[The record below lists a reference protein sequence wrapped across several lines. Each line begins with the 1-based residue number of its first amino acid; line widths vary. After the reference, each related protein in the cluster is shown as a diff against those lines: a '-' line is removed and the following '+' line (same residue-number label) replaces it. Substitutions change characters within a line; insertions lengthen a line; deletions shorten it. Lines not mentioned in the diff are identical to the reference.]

1 MEENDYENCNCQG
14 QQINNYDLNFNDR
27 SYSRCCCFDYCSGC
41 SHHRCRKDL
50 CDDDFQIRL
59 AGLQGG
65 LNFRLR
71 QLQGC
76 VCVMELDNGMKVNGT
91 LTFVGSNFV
100 EMLVIEPLPPS
111 EDPVD
116 HEGTRKE
123 VLELEIFTDQN
134 HLGEENDLEEIELE
148 ENDIREH
155 EKGRTWIF
163 SVEKIVN
170 VVVDSS
176 CHEKK
181 CSERTFF

>member
-1 MEENDYENCNCQG
+1 MEENDKNCNCHG
-14 QQINNYDLNFNDR
+14 QEVDGYDLRFNDR
-27 SYSRCCCFDYCSGC
+27 SYSRCCCYDCCGC
-41 SHHRCRKDL
+41 RRQRCRKDL

-65 LNFRLR
+65 FNYRLR

-76 VCVMELDNGMKVNGT
+76 VCLMELDNGMKVNGT

-100 EMLVIEPLPPS
+100 EMLVNESLPPS
-111 EDPVD
+111 E
-116 HEGTRKE
+116 ESLEE

-134 HLGEENDLEEIELE
+134 HLGEENDLEDIEFE
-148 ENDIREH
+148 ENDRREH

>member
-1 MEENDYENCNCQG
+1 M
-14 QQINNYDLNFNDR
+14 
-27 SYSRCCCFDYCSGC
+27 
-41 SHHRCRKDL
+41 
-50 CDDDFQIRL
+50 CDDNFQIRL

-65 LNFRLR
+65 LNNRLR

-76 VCVMELDNGMKVNGT
+76 VCVMELDNGLKVNGT

-100 EMLVIEPLPPS
+100 ELLVIEPLPPS
-111 EDPVD
+111 E
-116 HEGTRKE
+116 ESLE
-123 VLELEIFTDQN
+123 EAIELEITTDQN
-134 HLGEENDLEEIELE
+134 HLGEVNDLDKIELE

>member
-1 MEENDYENCNCQG
+1 MEENDYENCNCHG
-14 QQINNYDLNFNDR
+14 QQINNYDLKFNYR
-27 SYSRCCCFDYCSGC
+27 SYSRCCCFDYCCGC
-41 SHHRCRKDL
+41 RHHRCRKDL
-50 CDDDFQIRL
+50 CNDNFQIRL

-65 LNFRLR
+65 LNNRLR

-76 VCVMELDNGMKVNGT
+76 VCVMELDNGTKVNGT

-111 EDPVD
+111 E
-116 HEGTRKE
+116 ESLE
-123 VLELEIFTDQN
+123 EAMELEITTDQN
-134 HLGEENDLEEIELE
+134 HLGEVNDLDEIELE

-181 CSERTFF
+181 CSERALF

>member
-14 QQINNYDLNFNDR
+14 QQVNNYDLNFNDR
-27 SYSRCCCFDYCSGC
+27 SYSRCCCFDYCCGC
-41 SHHRCRKDL
+41 KHHRCRENL
-50 CDDDFQIRL
+50 CDNDFQIRL

-65 LNFRLR
+65 LNYRLR
-71 QLQGC
+71 QLLGC
-76 VCVMELDNGMKVNGT
+76 NCEIELDNGTKVIGK
-91 LTFVGSNFV
+91 LAFVGSNFV
-100 EMLVIEPLPPS
+100 EMLVEETLPAS
-111 EDPVD
+111 DET
-116 HEGTRKE
+116 HEE

-134 HLGEENDLEEIELE
+134 HLGEEDDLEDIELE

-176 CHEKK
+176 CHENK